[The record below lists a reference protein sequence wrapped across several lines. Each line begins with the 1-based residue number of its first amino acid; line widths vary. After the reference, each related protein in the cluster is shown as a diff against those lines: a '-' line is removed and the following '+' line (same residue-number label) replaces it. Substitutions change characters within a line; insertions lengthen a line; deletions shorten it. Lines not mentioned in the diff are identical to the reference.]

1 MSSKNPI
8 ALCCADLHM
17 REDQPLA
24 RTDNYQEIL
33 GYKFTHLLGTA
44 QKNNVPILCAGDFF
58 HKAKTSKQFEIG
70 IVQVIEQS
78 NIEFFI
84 IPGNHD
90 LPYHN
95 LDNLNNSSLGILN
108 LSKQINVLSQELD
121 SMFSFN
127 IKGIKIGM
135 IHSLIHRDNPLKVEG
150 KTISTKAKTLL
161 KKHPD
166 LDVIISGD
174 NHESFIAEHEGRLLI
189 NPGSMMRMT
198 AAQID
203 HKPSMV
209 LLYDDLSY
217 EIIYF
222 PIEKGVIDR
231 SHIEKKD
238 NYDMRM
244 DKFIKKISDKEKIS
258 VSFEENLYNYMRAN
272 KIRKPVEELLLEV
285 IE

>member
-1 MSSKNPI
+1 MKNPI

-24 RTDNYQEIL
+24 RIDNYQETQWK
-33 GYKFTHLLGTA
+33 KFLFLLKTA
-44 QKNNVPILCAGDFF
+44 QSYKIPVWCAGDFF
-58 HKAKTSKQFEIG
+58 HKARTSKKFEKEI
-70 IVQVIEQS
+70 IAKIEYYDIHF
-78 NIEFFI
+78 NI

-90 LPYHN
+90 LPYHS
-95 LDNLNNSSLGILN
+95 LDNLDDSSIGILE
-108 LSKQINVLSQELD
+108 LSDKVYVYNYELD
-121 SMFSFN
+121 SMLPGQ
-127 IKGIKIGM
+127 IQDIKIGM
-135 IHSLIHRDNPLKVEG
+135 IHSLIHRDNPMKVDG

-161 KKHPD
+161 KKYPD

-203 HKPSMV
+203 HKPSVV

-258 VSFEENLYNYMRAN
+258 VSFEENLYNYMRVN
-272 KIRKPVEELLLEV
+272 KIRKSVEELLLEV
-285 IE
+285 TK